1 MRVIVEPDPEPNASY
16 LEQEEFADR
25 LLAYKRKRFSF
36 LRVRTEAEVVIEEIA
51 QVLTSGGMPGV
62 ESDSEDEYLDEIIA
76 REWEG
81 LRAVLK
87 TVGVAT
93 DKLPLDVD
101 RAWIEW
107 RT

>member
-1 MRVIVEPDPEPNASY
+1 VRVIVEPDPKPDASY

-36 LRVRTEAEVVIEEIA
+36 LRVRAEAEVVIEEIG
-51 QVLTSGGMPGV
+51 QTLTSGGMPGV
-62 ESDSEDEYLDEIIA
+62 ESDSEDEYIDEIVA
-76 REWEG
+76 REWET

-87 TVGVAT
+87 TVGVPT
-93 DKLPLDVD
+93 EKLPLEVE